1 MEIQEKKSELMER
14 LANVQSPAVLEEI
27 EKILNQDEKRKFNFQ
42 EEWEKGLTPEEFM
55 VEMKK
60 RLSDWPRKDKSV
72 EFSFEYN
79 LEEDAKNGLTAE
91 EFKEEMF
98 NRIKKF
104 PWKK

>member
-1 MEIQEKKSELMER
+1 
-14 LANVQSPAVLEEI
+14 
-27 EKILNQDEKRKFNFQ
+27 
-42 EEWEKGLTPEEFM
+42 M

-60 RLSDWPRKDKSV
+60 RLSDWPRKDKSG

-79 LEEDAKNGLTAE
+79 LEEDAKNGLTAD